1 MRDQVKIKN
10 VEIRVIK
17 WDRVRND
24 DREKKN
30 EERESN
36 GLYLL
41 QIWVKS
47 LRRAELLRL
56 QIMPKRAELLVLP
69 WRIHGHNISNGIAS
83 FLGKTKLEII
93 FMKLVERVTNLND

>member
-1 MRDQVKIKN
+1 MRDQVRIKN

-17 WDRVRND
+17 RDRVRND

-36 GLYLL
+36 GWYLL
-41 QIWVKS
+41 QIWVKL

-56 QIMPKRAELLVLP
+56 QIMPKRAELAT
-69 WRIHGHNISNGIAS
+69 GAA
-83 FLGKTKLEII
+83 
-93 FMKLVERVTNLND
+93 M

>member
-1 MRDQVKIKN
+1 MRDQVRIKN

-17 WDRVRND
+17 QDRVRND

-36 GLYLL
+36 GWYLL
-41 QIWVKS
+41 QIWVKL

-56 QIMPKRAELLVLP
+56 QIMPKRAELATGAAMENSRPQYL
-69 WRIHGHNISNGIAS
+69 
-83 FLGKTKLEII
+83 
-93 FMKLVERVTNLND
+93 

>member
-17 WDRVRND
+17 RDRVRND

-36 GLYLL
+36 GWYLL
-41 QIWVKS
+41 QIWVKL

-56 QIMPKRAELLVLP
+56 QIMPKRAELAT
-69 WRIHGHNISNGIAS
+69 GAA
-83 FLGKTKLEII
+83 
-93 FMKLVERVTNLND
+93 M